1 MKRILLSLVLL
12 GTSVLN
18 ISHAAQGNIEAGK
31 AKSAMCS
38 ACHGA
43 DGNSLVPMYPSLA
56 GQSAS
61 YLAKQLAE
69 FKEGMTSGGKNG
81 RVNAIMGGMSM
92 ALSNEDMLDLG
103 AYYSAQALKSAGGET
118 SEVGKALYF
127 GGDAER
133 GITACIACHGAD
145 GKGMSQAG
153 FPALAGQHAMYLKSQ
168 LENFRSGARHNDRNG
183 MMRNVAVK
191 LEDGDINA
199 LVQYMSTIK

>member
-31 AKSAMCS
+31 AKSAMCA
-38 ACHGA
+38 ACHGV
-43 DGNSLVPMYPSLA
+43 DGNSMVPMYPSLA

-69 FKEGMTSGGKNG
+69 FKEGMTSGGKKG
-81 RVNAIMGGMSM
+81 RANAIMGGMSM

-103 AYYSAQALKSAGGET
+103 AYYGAQTLKSAGGET

-168 LENFRSGARHNDRNG
+168 LENFRSGARHNDRNA

-191 LEDGDINA
+191 LEDSDIDA

>member
-12 GTSVLN
+12 GTGVLN

-31 AKSAMCS
+31 AKSAMCA
-38 ACHGA
+38 ACHGV
-43 DGNSLVPMYPSLA
+43 DGNSMVPMYPSLA

-69 FKEGMTSGGKNG
+69 FKEGMTSGGKKG
-81 RVNAIMGGMSM
+81 RANAIMGGMSM

-103 AYYSAQALKSAGGET
+103 AYYGAQTLKSAGGET

-168 LENFRSGARHNDRNG
+168 LDNFRSGARHNDRNA

-191 LEDGDINA
+191 LEDSDIDA

>member
-103 AYYSAQALKSAGGET
+103 AYYSAQVLKSAGGET

-168 LENFRSGARHNDRNG
+168 LENFRSGVRHNDRNA

-191 LEDGDINA
+191 LEDSDIDA

>member
-31 AKSAMCS
+31 AKSAMCA
-38 ACHGA
+38 ACHGV

-103 AYYSAQALKSAGGET
+103 AYYSAQVLKSAGGET

-168 LENFRSGARHNDRNG
+168 LENFRSGARYNDRNA

-191 LEDGDINA
+191 LEDSDIDA

>member
-103 AYYSAQALKSAGGET
+103 AYYSAQVLKSAGGET

-168 LENFRSGARHNDRNG
+168 LENFRSGARYNDRNA

-191 LEDGDINA
+191 LEDSDIDA

>member
-12 GTSVLN
+12 GTSALN

-31 AKSAMCS
+31 AKSAMCA
-38 ACHGA
+38 ACHGV

-69 FKEGMTSGGKNG
+69 FKEGMTSGGKKG

-103 AYYSAQALKSAGGET
+103 AYYSAQSLKSAGGKT

-153 FPALAGQHAMYLKSQ
+153 FPALAGQHATYLKSQ
-168 LENFRSGARHNDRNG
+168 LENFRSGARHNDRNA

-191 LEDGDINA
+191 LEDSDIDA